1 MSLRDTLPEYYLNG
15 VGKGGGETP
24 PVNAFPFFNLAGFPM
39 KITKQTPIYRNFERG
54 IFIARV

>member
-24 PVNAFPFFNLAGFPM
+24 PVNAFPFF
-39 KITKQTPIYRNFERG
+39 
-54 IFIARV
+54 